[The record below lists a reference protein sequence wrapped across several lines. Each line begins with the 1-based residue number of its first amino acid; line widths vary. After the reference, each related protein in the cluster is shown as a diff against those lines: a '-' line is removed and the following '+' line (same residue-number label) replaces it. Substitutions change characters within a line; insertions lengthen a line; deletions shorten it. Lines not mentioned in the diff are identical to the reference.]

1 MLRLATNSH
10 LPTTLPVVVTTNE
23 NSICSTR
30 HLMNCRQIKDLLLL
44 AGQKLMAGKVQMTL
58 PMLLPCTLPIDISR
72 KYDTVILYSDTCGG
86 QNINKIIV
94 TAILWLLNSA
104 KTIKIVEQKFFESG
118 HSHMECDYTQR
129 N

>member
-30 HLMNCRQIKDLLLL
+30 HLMNCRQLKDTAI
-44 AGQKLMAGKVQMTL
+44 AGQKLMAGKVQMTS
-58 PMLLPCTLPIDISR
+58 PLLSPCTLPIDISR
-72 KYDTVILYSDTCGG
+72 KYDTVKLYSDTCGG

-118 HSHMECDYTQR
+118 HSHMECDYAQR